1 MSEELVERSF
11 SVNTP
16 ARLKLSNIRG
26 TVDISPGGE
35 DVISISAVMH
45 LNSGNADHTEV
56 DIHQDDD
63 GLVVV
68 ETRHDK
74 SNGFLSL
81 IKSCKVDYT
90 VTVPK
95 DCSVELSCVSSK
107 ACIQG
112 LEGEF
117 RFNTVSGALEFAD
130 LTGLTKAVSVSGAIK
145 GQNLSGILDGGTV
158 SGKIRVMESHIP
170 EMDIS
175 SVSGSIVVQTSL
187 IDGPYV
193 FKGVSGNVTMII
205 PEESGCIAKTKSL
218 SGRLQTS
225 LPITKDRRYGPRG
238 LAEIQGG
245 GPEVV
250 YKSVSGSLKIL
261 TSEDDKPQTVHVS
274 SPVGVHHHGKA
285 NRIHVL
291 EEIERGELSVDDA
304 LDKLNA

>member
-1 MSEELVERSF
+1 MSEEIIERSF
-11 SVNTP
+11 SVETP

-26 TVDISPGGE
+26 KVDISPGDE
-35 DVISISAVMH
+35 DQISVTAVVY
-45 LNSGNADHTEV
+45 LNSGNADHTEL

-63 GLVVV
+63 GMVVV

-74 SNGFLSL
+74 KNSFLSFF
-81 IKSCKVDYT
+81 KPCKVDYA

-107 ACIQG
+107 ARIQG

-117 RFNTVSGALEFAD
+117 RFNTVSGSLEFAD
-130 LTGLTKAVSVSGAIK
+130 LVGQTKAVSVSGAIK
-145 GQNLSGILDGGTV
+145 GQNHSGILDGGTV
-158 SGKIRVMESHIP
+158 SGKIRVMESQIP

-175 SVSGSIVVQTSL
+175 SVSGSIVVQTPL

-193 FKGVSGNVTMII
+193 FRGVSGNVTMIV
-205 PEESGCIAKTKSL
+205 PEDAGCIARTKSV
-218 SGRLQTS
+218 SGRIQTS

-261 TSEDDKPQTVHVS
+261 ISEDDIPQTVHVA
-274 SPVGVHHHGKA
+274 SPVGVHHHRKA
-285 NRIHVL
+285 NRMGVL
-291 EEIERGELSVDDA
+291 EEIERGEISVDDA
-304 LDKLNA
+304 LGKLNG

>member
-1 MSEELVERSF
+1 M
-11 SVNTP
+11 
-16 ARLKLSNIRG
+16 KLSNIRG
-26 TVDISPGGE
+26 SVAISLGNE
-35 DVISISAVMH
+35 DTISITAVKH
-45 LNSGNADHTEV
+45 LNSGNADRTEV
-56 DIHQDDD
+56 DIHQEDD

-74 SNGFLSL
+74 INGFLSL
-81 IKSCKVDYT
+81 FKPCKIDYT

-95 DCSVELSCVSSK
+95 NCSVELNCVSSRVR
-107 ACIQG
+107 IQG

-117 RFNTVSGALEFAD
+117 RLNTVSGALEISD
-130 LTGLTKAVSVSGAIK
+130 LSGLTKAVSVSGAIK
-145 GQNLSGILDGGTV
+145 VQNLSGILDGGTV

-175 SVSGSIVVQTSL
+175 TVSGSAIVQTPL

-193 FKGVSGNVTMII
+193 FKGVSGNVTMIV
-205 PEESGCIAKTKSL
+205 PEETGCVARTKSV

-225 LPITKDRRYGPRG
+225 LPISKDRRYGPRG

-245 GPEVV
+245 GPEIV

-261 TSEDDKPQTVHVS
+261 TSEDDKPQTVHVA
-274 SPVGVHHHGKA
+274 SPVGVHHHRKA
-285 NRIHVL
+285 SRMDVL